1 MIKINFW
8 QKKENFLILE
18 VSGKKSSG
26 FLLSL
31 DEEKNLKLEKYWP
44 DFSWIKVSRRFL
56 RHLEKW
62 KVIVSAD
69 PSFASTIS
77 MPVKLEREAG
87 MVRSPL
93 SSIELEN
100 LLAQTSAK
108 VFTQVRG
115 DASRELGIDELD
127 TILIDNRVSNFKIDG
142 HHVLNPIDFKAK
154 RLEAL
159 LELTLTTRSIFE
171 DWKNFFNVGQ
181 AKNFFFTEISRSEL
195 FALKRFKSLP
205 INLLVL
211 NPGEFSHFFTLEK
224 AAVGEV
230 INRHRI
236 RWSTSRLLEI
246 IEKNFGVSR
255 KVSLNLYNLFLEKG
269 LSTRLE
275 RHISVLIKPSLD
287 QLIKSLEHLRVKGHI
302 YIDSNLNLPPAL
314 SLRKIKATTKK
325 LPTDELTKHL
335 GFSIIDESSWP
346 WAKNQIFKH
355 LAPFIEFYYNN
366 EDLSINHWLR
376 RRLHWLGSSK

>member
-1 MIKINFW
+1 VIKLKFW
-8 QKKENFLILE
+8 KKKEKFLVLE
-18 VSGKKSSG
+18 VSGEKNSG

-31 DEEKNLKLEKYWP
+31 DEEKNLNLEKYWP
-44 DFSWIKVSRRFL
+44 EFSWDRASRRLL
-56 RHLEKW
+56 RRLEEW
-62 KVIVSAD
+62 KVIVSSS
-69 PSFASTIS
+69 PSFAATIS

-87 MVRSPL
+87 MVKSPL

-100 LLAQTSAK
+100 LLAQTSAR

-115 DASRELGIDELD
+115 EASRELGIDELD
-127 TILIDNRVSNFKIDG
+127 TILIDNRVSHFKIDG
-142 HHVLNPIDFKAK
+142 HHVLNPIDFKAT

-181 AKNFFFTEISRSEL
+181 AKNFFFTESSRSEL

-211 NPGEFSHFFTLEK
+211 SSGEFSHFFSLEK
-224 AAVGEV
+224 GAVGEV
-230 INRHRI
+230 INRHRL
-236 RWSTSRLLEI
+236 RWSTSRLLES

-255 KVSLNLYNLFLEKG
+255 KVSLNLYRLLLEKG
-269 LSTRLE
+269 LSPRLE
-275 RHISVLIKPSLD
+275 RHLTLLIKPILD
-287 QLIKSLEHLRVKGHI
+287 QLVKGLEPLKVKGHI
-302 YIDSNLNLPPAL
+302 YVDSNLDLPPTL
-314 SLRKIKATTKK
+314 SLRKIKSTTKK
-325 LPTDELTKHL
+325 LPTDELTGHL
-335 GFSIIDESSWP
+335 GFNIINESVWP
-346 WAKNQIFKH
+346 WPKDQIFKH

>member
-1 MIKINFW
+1 MIKLNFW
-8 QKKENFLILE
+8 QKKEKFLILE
-18 VSGKKSSG
+18 VSGEKNSG

-31 DEEKNLKLEKYWP
+31 DEEKNLKLEKHWP
-44 DFSWIKVSRRFL
+44 DFSWTKVSRRFL

-62 KVIVSAD
+62 KVVVSAD
-69 PSFASTIS
+69 PSFASTVS

-87 MVRSPL
+87 MTRSPL

-100 LLAQTSAK
+100 LLAQMSAK
-108 VFTQVRG
+108 LFTQVRG
-115 DASRELGIDELD
+115 EASRELGIDELD

-181 AKNFFFTEISRSEL
+181 TKNFFFTESARSEL
-195 FALKRFKSLP
+195 LALKRFKNLP
-205 INLLVL
+205 VNLLVL
-211 NPGEFSHFFTLEK
+211 NSGEFSHFFTLEK

-236 RWSTSRLLEI
+236 KWSTSRLLEI

-269 LSTRLE
+269 LSPRLE
-275 RHISVLIKPSLD
+275 KHIGTLIKPSLD
-287 QLIKSLEHLRVKGHI
+287 QLVKNLEHLKVKGHI
-302 YIDSNLNLPPAL
+302 YIDSNLNLPTSL

-325 LPTDELTKHL
+325 LPTDELTEHL
-335 GFSIIDESSWP
+335 GFNIQGESNWP
-346 WAKNQIFKH
+346 WPKDQIFKH

>member
-1 MIKINFW
+1 MIKFDFW
-8 QKKENFLILE
+8 PKREKFLILE
-18 VSGKKSSG
+18 VSGEKSSG

-31 DEEKNLKLEKYWP
+31 DEEKNLELEKHWP
-44 DFSWIKVSRRFL
+44 DFVWSKVSRRFL

-62 KVIVSAD
+62 KVVVSAD

-77 MPVKLEREAG
+77 VPIKLEREAG

-100 LLAQTSAK
+100 LLAQMSAK
-108 VFTQVRG
+108 LFTQVRG
-115 DASRELGIDELD
+115 EASRELGIDELD
-127 TILIDNRVSNFKIDG
+127 TILIDNRVSHFKIDG
-142 HHVLNPIDFKAK
+142 HHVLNPVDFKAK

-181 AKNFFFTEISRSEL
+181 AKNFFFTETSRSEL
-195 FALKRFKSLP
+195 FALKRFKNLPLSLL
-205 INLLVL
+205 IL
-211 NPGEFSHFFTLEK
+211 NAGEFSHFFTLEK

-230 INRHRI
+230 VNRHRI
-236 RWSTSRLLEI
+236 RWSMSRLLEV

-269 LSTRLE
+269 LSARLE
-275 RHISVLIKPSLD
+275 RHIASLMKPSLD
-287 QLIKSLEHLRVKGHI
+287 QLLKNLEHLKVKGPL
-302 YIDSNLNLPPAL
+302 YIDSNLNLPPSL
-314 SLRKIKATTKK
+314 SLRKIKVTPKK
-325 LPTDELTKHL
+325 LPTEELTEYL
-335 GFSIIDESSWP
+335 GFNLINDSAWP
-346 WAKNQIFKH
+346 WPKNQIFKH

-376 RRLHWLGSSK
+376 RRLHWLGSAK